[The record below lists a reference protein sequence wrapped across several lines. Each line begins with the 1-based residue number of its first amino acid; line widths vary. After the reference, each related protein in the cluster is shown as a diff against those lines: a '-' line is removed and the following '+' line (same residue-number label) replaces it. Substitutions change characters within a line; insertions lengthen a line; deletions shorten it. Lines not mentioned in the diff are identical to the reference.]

1 MREVVLDTET
11 TGLYYDKGDRIV
23 EIGCLELFDCTPTGK
38 TYQQYINPLR
48 QVHPEA
54 TKVSGITTE
63 FLQDFPTFDK
73 IADDFLNFI
82 GDDTLVIHNANF
94 DIGFL
99 NMELRK
105 LNKPLILES
114 RVIDTLKLAR
124 KKVTSAKYNLDALC
138 AKFEIDTSA
147 RTLHGALVDCD
158 LLAKVYMELCGG
170 RQKTFSFLSL
180 ESETIAYQ
188 NQSHR
193 PKRYFNVPEEE
204 KRLHQEALNGIK
216 NPMWLENE
224 TLKNILE
231 RGFK

>member
-1 MREVVLDTET
+1 MREIVLDTET
-11 TGLYYDKGDRIV
+11 TGLSWDQGDRIV
-23 EIGCLELFDCTPTGK
+23 EIGCLELFDRVPTGK

-48 QVHPEA
+48 SVNPEA

-63 FLQDFPTFDK
+63 FLRDFPTFDK
-73 IADDFLNFI
+73 IADDFLSFI
-82 GDDTLVIHNANF
+82 GEDTLVIHNANF

-105 LNKPLILES
+105 IKRPLILEN

-170 RQKTFSFLSL
+170 RQKTFSFLST
-180 ESETIAYQ
+180 ESEAIEYQ
-188 NQSHR
+188 DQSHR
-193 PKRYFNVPEEE
+193 PKRYFNICEEE
-204 KRLHQEALNGIK
+204 KRLHLEALTKIK
-216 NPMWLENE
+216 NPMWLENKAFE
-224 TLKNILE
+224 NIMK
-231 RGFK
+231 RGIK